1 MLVYKEQFLIDDY
14 VKEENVI
21 IYMMYIIFKLW
32 PFLGFLNNYIV
43 ILKESNLRFS
53 KSCYYVG
60 KI

>member
-21 IYMMYIIFKLW
+21 IYMMYIICKLC
-32 PFLGFLNNYIV
+32 PFLGFLNNSIV
-43 ILKESNLRFS
+43 ILKEFNLRFS